1 MRYIIRCAEG
11 VVNTEFVEALK
22 RIVIGK
28 PVTTWEYHPT
38 VNRFVI
44 RAGAWRSYGSLAL
57 TVAKDHKVTVSFYP
71 NNSDSELA
79 YQMQYAR
86 SVFFSYFTQLP
97 LTHPPLPRLSK
108 FITLFSP

>member
-11 VVNTEFVEALK
+11 VENTEFVEALK

-28 PVTTWEYHPT
+28 LVTTWEYHPT
-38 VNRFVI
+38 VNRFVFK
-44 RAGAWRSYGSLAL
+44 AAAWRSYGSLAL
-57 TVAKDHKVTVSFYP
+57 TVAKDNKVTVTFYP

-86 SVFFSYFTQLP
+86 SVFSATS
-97 LTHPPLPRLSK
+97 LSS
-108 FITLFSP
+108 L